1 MNIALL
7 QKNSMQICILI
18 LIYTAV
24 TTIIQNKIL
33 SYGLNIKSES
43 LKRTWMAQTVLVSL
57 IRIVLPMPYSMLIEV
72 LTQAIIYKFIL
83 NLKIEKVII
92 LEEINLTMSTCV
104 NLICA
109 EINQSNSFS
118 QISNNISMFL
128 ISLLIAI
135 VLYVLLYMALKTL
148 KIKMII
154 PEYINSKTKKQI
166 IGVGVISAILIL
178 TSGIS
183 LFNVIEILPQSILS
197 LAIILII
204 SYYIITTVSI
214 NKTIQIENEK
224 NKISELEGNNTRLK
238 ESFDDMRSFRHDMKN
253 IMQGLGGYIAANDMD
268 GLTHMYNE
276 FICDCRCMDNTK
288 DFEHILKCNPAIYN
302 IINNKYLEAKKD
314 NININVEVYVDLN
327 SIKIKTYELCRV
339 LGILIDNAIEATR
352 ECENKQINI
361 KFIKD
366 NYNNRNLVIIENP
379 CKNTLLDLSKLKE
392 KGFTTK
398 KDKLFHGLG
407 LWRVNQIVKKNENL
421 RLTTSREDNKIFKQQ
436 LEIYNW

>member
-7 QKNSMQICILI
+7 QENSMQICILI

-135 VLYVLLYMALKTL
+135 VLYILLYMALKTL

>member
-7 QKNSMQICILI
+7 QENSMQICILI

-33 SYGLNIKSES
+33 SYGLNIKGES

-154 PEYINSKTKKQI
+154 PEYINLKTKKQI

-183 LFNVIEILPQSILS
+183 LFNVIEI

>member
-7 QKNSMQICILI
+7 QENSMQICILI

-154 PEYINSKTKKQI
+154 PEYINLKTKKQI

-204 SYYIITTVSI
+204 SYYIITTISI

-302 IINNKYLEAKKD
+302 IINSKYLEAKKD

>member
-43 LKRTWMAQTVLVSL
+43 LKRAWMAQTVLVSL

-92 LEEINLTMSTCV
+92 LEEVNLTMSTCV

>member
-1 MNIALL
+1 MNIALIK
-7 QKNSMQICILI
+7 KNSMQICILI

>member
-7 QKNSMQICILI
+7 QENSMQICILI

-33 SYGLNIKSES
+33 SYGLNIKGES

-154 PEYINSKTKKQI
+154 PEYINLKTKKQI

>member
-7 QKNSMQICILI
+7 QENSMQICILI

-83 NLKIEKVII
+83 NPKIEKVII

-166 IGVGVISAILIL
+166 IGVGVVSAILIL

>member
-33 SYGLNIKSES
+33 SYGLNIKRES
-43 LKRTWMAQTVLVSL
+43 IKRTWMAQTVLVSL

-83 NLKIEKVII
+83 NLKIEKLLI

-135 VLYVLLYMALKTL
+135 VLYVLLYITL
-148 KIKMII
+148 KNLKFRMMI
-154 PEYINSKTKKQI
+154 PEYLNSKTKKQI
-166 IGVGVISAILIL
+166 IGVGAISAILIL

-183 LFNVIEILPQSILS
+183 LFNVIEILPQSIIS

-214 NKTIQIENEK
+214 YKTIQIETEK
-224 NKISELEGNNTRLK
+224 NRISELEGNNTRLK

-253 IMQGLGGYIAANDMD
+253 IMQGLGGYIAANDMA

-276 FICDCRCMDNTK
+276 FICDCKGMENTK

-302 IINNKYLEAKKD
+302 IINSKYLEAKKD

-407 LWRVNQIVKKNENL
+407 LWRVNKIVRKNENL

>member
-7 QKNSMQICILI
+7 QENSMQICILI

-43 LKRTWMAQTVLVSL
+43 LKRTWMPQTVLVSL

-109 EINQSNSFS
+109 EINQSNSFY

>member
-43 LKRTWMAQTVLVSL
+43 LKRTWMPQTVLVSL

-154 PEYINSKTKKQI
+154 PEYINLKTKKQI

-361 KFIKD
+361 RFIKD

>member
-33 SYGLNIKSES
+33 SYGLNIKGES